1 MKPPWVIPPK
11 ANAGFVANLEDVLG
25 VYARPL
31 DPSRPVVCVDEGGKP
46 LIGDRPGTVA
56 RASGIA
62 RQRR

>member
-11 ANAGFVANLEDVLG
+11 ANAAFVANREDVLE
-25 VYARPL
+25 VDEKPA
-31 DPSRPVVCVDEGGKP
+31 DSSRPVACVDEGGKP